1 MTKEVGRPTKLDDHL
16 FREIKELV
24 LDGLNL
30 REIAEALDI
39 SYATM
44 RDWEYENYKGF
55 SDRMLSFKHERILT
69 KAETN
74 IEVLLDSEDERV
86 QADISKFA
94 LERLNKKVYS
104 TRVES
109 TGANGKEIPTP
120 IINLNIQKDVS
131 GNNSTQE
138 DIKTNEED

>member
-1 MTKEVGRPTKLDDHL
+1 MTREVGRPTKLDDHL
-16 FREIKELV
+16 FRKIKELV

-30 REIAEALDI
+30 REIAETLDI

-104 TRVES
+104 TRVEN

-138 DIKTNEED
+138 DIKTEEED

>member
-1 MTKEVGRPTKLDDHL
+1 MTREVGRPTKLDDHL
-16 FREIKELV
+16 FRKIKELV

-30 REIAEALDI
+30 REIAETLDI

-104 TRVES
+104 TRVEN
-109 TGANGKEIPTP
+109 TGADGSPLVITFDESFKNKNATP
-120 IINLNIQKDVS
+120 NTTSETEGDSIQ
-131 GNNSTQE
+131 
-138 DIKTNEED
+138 

>member
-1 MTKEVGRPTKLDDHL
+1 MTKEVGRPTRLDDHL

-104 TRVES
+104 TRVEN
-109 TGANGKEIPTP
+109 TGADGKDIQPLLVRFISEKENGE
-120 IINLNIQKDVS
+120 QQEQ
-131 GNNSTQE
+131 GNSDT
-138 DIKTNEED
+138 DRV